1 MKNAGLEATEIK
13 RIIRGSWQS
22 VPGGLLKGLR
32 EWGASLEEAYALLVY
47 WTMAHEQETEVT
59 EGDLARQLQVGEDEA
74 LALLGGLIA
83 KGLLAYE
90 EQDGNFSYSLGPLY
104 GKLFLEEADGE
115 VQKAPEAVSQSL
127 HLLFEGE
134 FNRPLSPL
142 EADFLTEWEF
152 EKGYSREMIAD
163 ALRAA
168 VAVGKVY
175 FKYID
180 QILRDWAKKGVSSIR
195 ENEAK
200 GTARKTQGRKSPEG
214 GKKKP
219 ASGKYTDVYLN

>member
-1 MKNAGLEATEIK
+1 MKNAGLEATDIK
-13 RIIRGSWQS
+13 RILRGSWQS
-22 VPGGLLKGLR
+22 IPGGLLKGLR
-32 EWGASLEEAYALLVY
+32 EWGASLDEAYALLVF

-83 KGLLAYE
+83 KGLLSYE
-90 EQDGNFSYSLGPLY
+90 EQEGNFSYSLAPLY
-104 GKLFLEEADGE
+104 ARLFQEASPEE
-115 VQKAPEAVSQSL
+115 VQKSPEPGSQSL

-152 EKGYSREMIAD
+152 EKGYSRDMIAD

-180 QILRDWAKKGVSSIR
+180 QILRDWEKKGVSSIR

-200 GTARKTQGRKSPEG
+200 GTPRKKKSADG
-214 GKKKP
+214 GKKP